1 MRLSKILDLGM
12 FNIQFYLDVSNIL
25 NTKQLSF
32 SGFSDKF
39 DYLDYL
45 ESLNFDWEEG
55 VEHGNDKIG
64 TVRPDNVAYDPLEF
78 NPNNDPEIK
87 KRNDER
93 KENKSYIDMPN
104 IKSLTFLNPRRIT
117 FGLKIN
123 F

>member
-1 MRLSKILDLGM
+1 M